1 MEVAVMIQSAVSIG
15 HTKDTT
21 DLFILKH
28 KDLDVAMMK
37 MDIRTGMIE
46 YVLSVYLPEELPAGC
61 APDGTGLGEWWK
73 LRAIPD
79 SRKGI
84 RQVLSRLSEETSQ
97 SLMLSSYGL
106 SLTDHYWIQPVGQEL
121 YWKDLNFYEN
131 DFTDELGDI
140 LTDSERDRSVPD
152 GISKLS
158 PSVSVNGDMK
168 KKWIIRDGGRYL
180 LKVNPNYHSQQAV
193 NEVIAGKLHERLGW
207 KNYVSYDMGTIY
219 ISGRGYPCSLSPM
232 FTSAETEFV
241 SAYQIVADYKVPNDV
256 SLYEALIRQAV
267 SLGAD
272 EKEVRAFLEY
282 MILTDFILTNTDRHL
297 NNFGFI
303 YDPRQ
308 HRLSGMA
315 PLFDTGNSLFYDYD
329 VIPHG
334 RNLLDIPVN
343 SFSKREAD
351 QLHYVKSDAGVKL
364 ERLAHFPEE
373 AEALLKEY
381 TDMTE
386 KRAAEMA
393 RTIEEKIEYLN
404 LFFQGK
410 KIWKKERYW

>member
-1 MEVAVMIQSAVSIG
+1 MEVTVMKQSTVSIE

-37 MDIRTGMIE
+37 MDVRTGMIE
-46 YVLSVYLPEELPAGC
+46 YILSVYLPEELPAGC

-131 DFTDELGDI
+131 DFTDKLGDI
-140 LTDSERDRSVPD
+140 LTDSERDQSVSD

-168 KKWIIRDGGRYL
+168 KKWIIRDGRRYL

-207 KNYVSYDMGTIY
+207 KNYVSYEMGAIH
-219 ISGRGYPCSLSPM
+219 IRGGEYPCSLSPM
-232 FTSAETEFV
+232 FTSVETEFV
-241 SAYQIVADYKVPNDV
+241 SAYQIVAAYKMPNDV

-303 YDPRQ
+303 YDSKQ

-315 PLFDTGNSLFYDYD
+315 PLFDTGNSLFYDCD

-334 RNLLDIPVN
+334 GNLLDIPVN

-386 KRAAEMA
+386 KRAAETA

>member
-1 MEVAVMIQSAVSIG
+1 MEVTVMTQSAVSIE

-21 DLFILKH
+21 DLFVLKH

-37 MDIRTGMIE
+37 MDVRTGMIE

-84 RQVLSRLSEETSQ
+84 RQVLSRLSEATSQ

-140 LTDSERDRSVPD
+140 LTDSERSRSGSD

-168 KKWIIRDGGRYL
+168 KKWIIRGGGRYL

-207 KNYVSYDMGTIY
+207 KNYVSYEVGTIH
-219 ISGRGYPCSLSPM
+219 ISGRKYPCSLSPM
-232 FTSAETEFV
+232 FTSVETEFV
-241 SAYQIVADYKVPNDV
+241 SDYQIVAAYKVSNDV

-334 RNLLDIPVN
+334 GNLLDIPVN

-364 ERLAHFPEE
+364 ERLVHFPEE
-373 AEALLKEY
+373 AEALLREY
-381 TDMTE
+381 TDMTDE
-386 KRAAEMA
+386 RAAETA

>member
-1 MEVAVMIQSAVSIG
+1 MTQSAVSVE

-37 MDIRTGMIE
+37 MDVRTGMIE
-46 YVLSVYLPEELPAGC
+46 YILSVYLPEELPAGC

-140 LTDSERDRSVPD
+140 LTDSERSRSGSD

-168 KKWIIRDGGRYL
+168 KKWIIRGGRRYL
-180 LKVNPNYHSQQAV
+180 LKVNPSYYSQQAV

-207 KNYVSYDMGTIY
+207 KNYVSYEVGTIH
-219 ISGRGYPCSLSPM
+219 ISGRKYPCSLSPM
-232 FTSAETEFV
+232 FTSVETEFV
-241 SAYQIVADYKVPNDV
+241 SAYQIVAAYKVPNDV

-334 RNLLDIPVN
+334 GNLLDIPVN

-364 ERLAHFPEE
+364 ERLVHFPEE
-373 AEALLKEY
+373 AEALLREY
-381 TDMTE
+381 TDMTDE
-386 KRAAEMA
+386 RAAETA

>member
-1 MEVAVMIQSAVSIG
+1 MDMTQSAVSIEY
-15 HTKDTT
+15 TKDTT

-37 MDIRTGMIE
+37 MDVRTGMIE

-84 RQVLSRLSEETSQ
+84 RQVLSRLSEATSQ

-272 EKEVRAFLEY
+272 EQEVRAFLEY

-297 NNFGFI
+297 NNFGFL
-303 YDPRQ
+303 YDPQQ

-334 RNLLDIPVN
+334 GNLLDIPVN

-381 TDMTE
+381 TDMTDE
-386 KRAAEMA
+386 RAAETA

>member
-1 MEVAVMIQSAVSIG
+1 MIQSAVSIG

-97 SLMLSSYGL
+97 SLMLSAYGL

-131 DFTDELGDI
+131 NFEDELGDI
-140 LTDSERDRSVPD
+140 LTDSERDRSASD

-168 KKWIIRDGGRYL
+168 KKWIIREDGRYL

-207 KNYVSYDMGTIY
+207 KNYVSYEMGTIH
-219 ISGRGYPCSLSPM
+219 ISGREYPCSLSPM

-241 SAYQIVADYKVPNDV
+241 SAYQIVAAYKVPNDV

-351 QLHYVKSDAGVKL
+351 QLYYVKSDAGVKL

-386 KRAAEMA
+386 KRAAETA

>member
-1 MEVAVMIQSAVSIG
+1 MAQSAVGIG
-15 HTKDTT
+15 YTKDTT

-37 MDIRTGMIE
+37 MDVRTGMIE

-121 YWKDLNFYEN
+121 YWKNLNFYEN
-131 DFTDELGDI
+131 DFTDKLGDI
-140 LTDSERDRSVPD
+140 LTDSERDRSASD

-168 KKWIIRDGGRYL
+168 KKWIIREGGRYL
-180 LKVNPNYHSQQAV
+180 LKVNPNYHSQQEV

-207 KNYVSYDMGTIY
+207 KNYVSYEMGTIH
-219 ISGRGYPCSLSPM
+219 ISGREYPCSISPM
-232 FTSAETEFV
+232 FTSVDMEFV

-282 MILTDFILTNTDRHL
+282 MILTDFILTNADRHL

-308 HRLSGMA
+308 YRLNGMA

-381 TDMTE
+381 TDMTDE
-386 KRAAEMA
+386 RAVETA

>member
-1 MEVAVMIQSAVSIG
+1 MIQSAVSIG

-21 DLFILKH
+21 DLFILKN

-37 MDIRTGMIE
+37 MDVRTGMIE

-131 DFTDELGDI
+131 NFEDELGDI
-140 LTDSERDRSVPD
+140 LTDSERDRSASD

-168 KKWIIRDGGRYL
+168 KKWIIRKGGRYL

-207 KNYVSYDMGTIY
+207 KNYVSYEMGTIH
-219 ISGRGYPCSLSPM
+219 ISGREYPCSLSPM
-232 FTSAETEFV
+232 FTSVDTEFV
-241 SAYQIVADYKVPNDV
+241 SAYQIVAAYKVPNDV

-386 KRAAEMA
+386 KRAAETA

>member
-1 MEVAVMIQSAVSIG
+1 MTQSAVSIEY
-15 HTKDTT
+15 TKDTT

-37 MDIRTGMIE
+37 MDVRTGMIE

-84 RQVLSRLSEETSQ
+84 RQVLSRLSEATSQ

-272 EKEVRAFLEY
+272 EQEVRAFLEY

-334 RNLLDIPVN
+334 GNLLDIPVN

-381 TDMTE
+381 TDMTDE
-386 KRAAEMA
+386 RAAETA
-393 RTIEEKIEYLN
+393 GTIEEKIEYLN

>member
-1 MEVAVMIQSAVSIG
+1 MIQSAVSIG

-97 SLMLSSYGL
+97 SLMLSAYGL

-131 DFTDELGDI
+131 NFEDELGDI
-140 LTDSERDRSVPD
+140 LTDSERDWSASD

-168 KKWIIRDGGRYL
+168 KKWIIREDGRYL

-207 KNYVSYDMGTIY
+207 KNYVSYEMGTIH
-219 ISGRGYPCSLSPM
+219 ISGREYPCSLSPM
-232 FTSAETEFV
+232 FTSVDTEFV
-241 SAYQIVADYKVPNDV
+241 SAYQIVAAYKVPNDV

-351 QLHYVKSDAGVKL
+351 QLYYVKSDAGVKL

-386 KRAAEMA
+386 KRAAETA

-404 LFFQGK
+404 LFFQGR

>member
-61 APDGTGLGEWWK
+61 APDGTGLGEWWT
-73 LRAIPD
+73 LRAIPA

-131 DFTDELGDI
+131 NFEDELGDI
-140 LTDSERDRSVPD
+140 LTDSERDRSASD

-168 KKWIIRDGGRYL
+168 KKWIIRKGGRYL

-207 KNYVSYDMGTIY
+207 KNYVSYERGTIH
-219 ISGRGYPCSLSPM
+219 ISGREYPCSLSPM
-232 FTSAETEFV
+232 FTSVETEFV
-241 SAYQIVADYKVPNDV
+241 SAYQIVAAYKVPNDV

-386 KRAAEMA
+386 KRAAETA

>member
-1 MEVAVMIQSAVSIG
+1 MIQSAVSIG

-21 DLFILKH
+21 DLFILKN

-37 MDIRTGMIE
+37 MDVRTGMIE

-131 DFTDELGDI
+131 NFEDELGDI
-140 LTDSERDRSVPD
+140 LTDSERDRSASD

-168 KKWIIRDGGRYL
+168 KKWIIRKGGRYL

-207 KNYVSYDMGTIY
+207 KNYVSYEMGTIH
-219 ISGRGYPCSLSPM
+219 ISGREYPCSLSPM
-232 FTSAETEFV
+232 FTSVETEFV
-241 SAYQIVADYKVPNDV
+241 SAYQIVAAYKVPNDV

-351 QLHYVKSDAGVKL
+351 QLYYVKSDAGVKL

-386 KRAAEMA
+386 KRAAETA

>member
-1 MEVAVMIQSAVSIG
+1 MEVTVMTQSAISIE

-37 MDIRTGMIE
+37 MDVRTGMIE
-46 YVLSVYLPEELPAGC
+46 YILSVYLPEELPAGC

-131 DFTDELGDI
+131 DFTDKLGDI
-140 LTDSERDRSVPD
+140 LTDSERDQSVSD

-168 KKWIIRDGGRYL
+168 KKWIIRDGRRYL

-207 KNYVSYDMGTIY
+207 KNYVSYEMGAIH
-219 ISGRGYPCSLSPM
+219 IRGGEYPCSLSPM
-232 FTSAETEFV
+232 FTSVETEFV
-241 SAYQIVADYKVPNDV
+241 SAYQIVANYKVPNDI

-267 SLGAD
+267 SLGAN
-272 EKEVRAFLEY
+272 EEEARSFLEY

-303 YDPRQ
+303 YDPKQ

-315 PLFDTGNSLFYDYD
+315 PLFDTGNSLFYDCD

-334 RNLLDIPVN
+334 GNLLDIPVN

-351 QLHYVKSDAGVKL
+351 QLHYVKTDAGVKL
-364 ERLAHFPEE
+364 ESLAHFPEE

-381 TDMTE
+381 TDMTDG
-386 KRAAEMA
+386 RAAETA

>member
-131 DFTDELGDI
+131 NFEDELGDI
-140 LTDSERDRSVPD
+140 LTDSERDRSASD

-168 KKWIIRDGGRYL
+168 KKWIIREDGRYL

-207 KNYVSYDMGTIY
+207 KNYVSYEMGTIH
-219 ISGRGYPCSLSPM
+219 ISGREYPCSLSPM
-232 FTSAETEFV
+232 FTSVDTEFV
-241 SAYQIVADYKVPNDV
+241 SAYQIVAAYKVPNDV

-386 KRAAEMA
+386 KRAAETA

>member
-1 MEVAVMIQSAVSIG
+1 MKQSTVSIE

-37 MDIRTGMIE
+37 MDVRTGMIE
-46 YVLSVYLPEELPAGC
+46 YILSVYLPEELPAGC

-131 DFTDELGDI
+131 DFTDKLGDI
-140 LTDSERDRSVPD
+140 LTDSERDQSVSD

-168 KKWIIRDGGRYL
+168 KKWIIRDGRRYL

-207 KNYVSYDMGTIY
+207 KNYVSYEMGAIH
-219 ISGRGYPCSLSPM
+219 IRGGEYPCSLSPM
-232 FTSAETEFV
+232 FTSVETEFV
-241 SAYQIVADYKVPNDV
+241 SAYQIVANYKVPNDI

-267 SLGAD
+267 SLGAN
-272 EKEVRAFLEY
+272 EEEARSFLEY

-303 YDPRQ
+303 YDPKQ

-315 PLFDTGNSLFYDYD
+315 PLFDTGNSLFYDCD

-334 RNLLDIPVN
+334 GNLLDIPVN

-351 QLHYVKSDAGVKL
+351 QLHYVKTDAGVKL
-364 ERLAHFPEE
+364 ESLAHFPEE

-381 TDMTE
+381 TDMTDE
-386 KRAAEMA
+386 RATETA

>member
-1 MEVAVMIQSAVSIG
+1 MDMTQSAVSIEY
-15 HTKDTT
+15 TKDTT

-37 MDIRTGMIE
+37 MDVRTGMIE

-84 RQVLSRLSEETSQ
+84 RQVLSRLSEATSQ

-180 LKVNPNYHSQQAV
+180 LKVTPNYHSQQTV

-272 EKEVRAFLEY
+272 EQEVRAFLEY

-297 NNFGFI
+297 NNFGFL
-303 YDPRQ
+303 YDPQQ

-334 RNLLDIPVN
+334 GNLLDIPVN

-381 TDMTE
+381 TDMTDE
-386 KRAAEMA
+386 RAAETA

>member
-1 MEVAVMIQSAVSIG
+1 MTQSAVSIE

-37 MDIRTGMIE
+37 MDVRTGMIE
-46 YVLSVYLPEELPAGC
+46 YILSVYLPEELPAGC

-84 RQVLSRLSEETSQ
+84 RQVLSRLSEATSQ

-131 DFTDELGDI
+131 DFGDELGDI
-140 LTDSERDRSVPD
+140 LTDSERERSVSD

-168 KKWIIRDGGRYL
+168 KKWIIRGGRRYL
-180 LKVNPNYHSQQAV
+180 LKVNPSYHSQQAV

-207 KNYVSYDMGTIY
+207 KNYVSYEVGTIH
-219 ISGRGYPCSLSPM
+219 ISGRKYPCSLSPM
-232 FTSAETEFV
+232 FTSVETEFV
-241 SAYQIVADYKVPNDV
+241 SAYQIVAAYKVPNDV

-334 RNLLDIPVN
+334 GNLLDIPV
-343 SFSKREAD
+343 SKREAD

-364 ERLAHFPEE
+364 ERLVHFPEE
-373 AEALLKEY
+373 AEALLREY
-381 TDMTE
+381 TDMTDE
-386 KRAAEMA
+386 RAAETA

>member
-1 MEVAVMIQSAVSIG
+1 MKQSTVSIE

-37 MDIRTGMIE
+37 MDVRTGMIE
-46 YVLSVYLPEELPAGC
+46 YILSVYLPEELPAGC

-131 DFTDELGDI
+131 DFTDKLGDI
-140 LTDSERDRSVPD
+140 LTDSERDQSVSD

-168 KKWIIRDGGRYL
+168 KKWIIRDGRRYL

-207 KNYVSYDMGTIY
+207 KNYVSYEMGAIH
-219 ISGRGYPCSLSPM
+219 ISGGEYPCSLSPM
-232 FTSAETEFV
+232 FTSVETEFV
-241 SAYQIVADYKVPNDV
+241 SAYQIVANYKVPNDI

-267 SLGAD
+267 SLGAN
-272 EKEVRAFLEY
+272 EEEARSFLEY

-303 YDPRQ
+303 YDPKQ

-315 PLFDTGNSLFYDYD
+315 PLFDTGNSLFYDCD

-334 RNLLDIPVN
+334 GNLLDIPVN

-351 QLHYVKSDAGVKL
+351 QLHYVKTDAGVKM
-364 ERLAHFPEE
+364 ESLAHFSEE

-381 TDMTE
+381 TDMTDE
-386 KRAAEMA
+386 RAAETA

>member
-1 MEVAVMIQSAVSIG
+1 MEVTVMTQSAVSVE

-37 MDIRTGMIE
+37 MDVRTGMIE
-46 YVLSVYLPEELPAGC
+46 YILSVYLPEELPAGC

-79 SRKGI
+79 SRQGI
-84 RQVLSRLSEETSQ
+84 RQVLSRLSEATSQ

-106 SLTDHYWIQPVGQEL
+106 SLADHYWIQPVGQEL

-131 DFTDELGDI
+131 DFGDELGDI
-140 LTDSERDRSVPD
+140 LTDSERERSVSG

-158 PSVSVNGDMK
+158 PSASVNGDMM
-168 KKWIIRDGGRYL
+168 KKWIIRGGGRYL

-207 KNYVSYDMGTIY
+207 KNYVSYEVGTIH
-219 ISGRGYPCSLSPM
+219 ITGRKYPCSLSPM
-232 FTSAETEFV
+232 FTSVETEFV
-241 SAYQIVADYKVPNDV
+241 SAYQIVAAYKVPNDV

-334 RNLLDIPVN
+334 GNLLDIPVN

-364 ERLAHFPEE
+364 ERLVHFPKE
-373 AEALLKEY
+373 AEALLRGY
-381 TDMTE
+381 TDMTDE
-386 KRAAEMA
+386 RAAETA

>member
-1 MEVAVMIQSAVSIG
+1 MTQSAVSIEY
-15 HTKDTT
+15 TKDTT

-37 MDIRTGMIE
+37 MDVRTGMIE

-84 RQVLSRLSEETSQ
+84 RQVLSRLSKATSQ

-106 SLTDHYWIQPVGQEL
+106 SLTDHHWIQPVGQEL

-272 EKEVRAFLEY
+272 EQEVRAFLEY

-297 NNFGFI
+297 NNFGFL
-303 YDPRQ
+303 YDPQQ

-334 RNLLDIPVN
+334 GNLLDIPVN

-381 TDMTE
+381 TDMTDE
-386 KRAAEMA
+386 RAAETA

>member
-131 DFTDELGDI
+131 NFEDELGDI
-140 LTDSERDRSVPD
+140 LTDSERDRSASD

-168 KKWIIRDGGRYL
+168 KKWIIRKGGRYL

-193 NEVIAGKLHERLGW
+193 NEVIAGKLHERMGW
-207 KNYVSYDMGTIY
+207 KNYVSYEMGTIH
-219 ISGRGYPCSLSPM
+219 ISGREYPCSLSPM
-232 FTSAETEFV
+232 FTSVETEFV
-241 SAYQIVADYKVPNDV
+241 SAYQIVAAYKVPNDV

-351 QLHYVKSDAGVKL
+351 QLYYVKSDAGVKL

-386 KRAAEMA
+386 KRAAETA

>member
-37 MDIRTGMIE
+37 MDVRTGMIE

-131 DFTDELGDI
+131 NFEDELGDI
-140 LTDSERDRSVPD
+140 LTDSERDRSASD

-168 KKWIIRDGGRYL
+168 KKWIIRKGGRYL

-207 KNYVSYDMGTIY
+207 KNYVSYEMGTIH
-219 ISGRGYPCSLSPM
+219 ISGREYPCSLSPM
-232 FTSAETEFV
+232 FTSVDTEFV
-241 SAYQIVADYKVPNDV
+241 SAYQIVAAYKVPNDV

-334 RNLLDIPVN
+334 GNLLDIPVN

-381 TDMTE
+381 TDMTDE
-386 KRAAEMA
+386 RAAETA

>member
-1 MEVAVMIQSAVSIG
+1 MTQSAVSIEY
-15 HTKDTT
+15 TKDTT

-37 MDIRTGMIE
+37 MDVRTGMIE

-84 RQVLSRLSEETSQ
+84 RQVLSRLSEATSQ

-272 EKEVRAFLEY
+272 EQEVRAFLEY

-297 NNFGFI
+297 NNFGFL
-303 YDPRQ
+303 YDPQQ

-334 RNLLDIPVN
+334 GNLLDIPVN

-381 TDMTE
+381 TDMTDE
-386 KRAAEMA
+386 RAAETA

>member
-1 MEVAVMIQSAVSIG
+1 MTQSAVSVE

-37 MDIRTGMIE
+37 MDVRTGMIE
-46 YVLSVYLPEELPAGC
+46 YILSVYLPEELPAGC

-79 SRKGI
+79 SRQGI
-84 RQVLSRLSEETSQ
+84 RQVLSRLSEATSQ

-131 DFTDELGDI
+131 DFGDELGDI
-140 LTDSERDRSVPD
+140 LTDSERERSVSD

-168 KKWIIRDGGRYL
+168 KKWIIRGGRRYL
-180 LKVNPNYHSQQAV
+180 LKVNPSYHSQQAV

-207 KNYVSYDMGTIY
+207 KNYVSYEVGTIH
-219 ISGRGYPCSLSPM
+219 ISGRKYPCSLSPM
-232 FTSAETEFV
+232 FTSVETEFV
-241 SAYQIVADYKVPNDV
+241 SAYQIVAAYKVPNDV

-334 RNLLDIPVN
+334 GNLLDIPVN

-364 ERLAHFPEE
+364 ERLVHFPEE
-373 AEALLKEY
+373 AEALLREY
-381 TDMTE
+381 TDMTDE
-386 KRAAEMA
+386 RAAETA

>member
-1 MEVAVMIQSAVSIG
+1 MDM
-15 HTKDTT
+15 T

-37 MDIRTGMIE
+37 MDVRTGMIE
-46 YVLSVYLPEELPAGC
+46 YILSVYLPEELPAGC

-131 DFTDELGDI
+131 DFTDKLGDI
-140 LTDSERDRSVPD
+140 LTDSERDQSVSD

-168 KKWIIRDGGRYL
+168 KKWIIRDGRRYL

-207 KNYVSYDMGTIY
+207 KNYVSYEMGAIH
-219 ISGRGYPCSLSPM
+219 ISGGEYPCSLSPM
-232 FTSAETEFV
+232 FTSVETEFV
-241 SAYQIVADYKVPNDV
+241 SAYQIVANYKVPNDI

-267 SLGAD
+267 SLGAN
-272 EKEVRAFLEY
+272 EEEARSFLEY

-303 YDPRQ
+303 YDPKQ

-315 PLFDTGNSLFYDYD
+315 PLFDTGNSLFYDCD

-334 RNLLDIPVN
+334 GNLLDIPVN

-351 QLHYVKSDAGVKL
+351 QLHYVKTDAGVKL
-364 ERLAHFPEE
+364 ESLAHFPEE

-381 TDMTE
+381 TDMTDG
-386 KRAAEMA
+386 RAAETA

>member
-131 DFTDELGDI
+131 NFEDELGDI
-140 LTDSERDRSVPD
+140 LTDSERDRSASD

-168 KKWIIRDGGRYL
+168 KKWIIRKGGRYL

-193 NEVIAGKLHERLGW
+193 NEVIAGKLHERMGW
-207 KNYVSYDMGTIY
+207 KNYVSYEMGTIH
-219 ISGRGYPCSLSPM
+219 ISGREYPCSLSPM
-232 FTSAETEFV
+232 FTSVETEFV
-241 SAYQIVADYKVPNDV
+241 SAYQIVAAYKVPNDV

>member
-1 MEVAVMIQSAVSIG
+1 MIQSAVSIG

-61 APDGTGLGEWWK
+61 TPDGTGLGEWWK

-131 DFTDELGDI
+131 NFEDELGDI
-140 LTDSERDRSVPD
+140 LTDSERDWSASD

-168 KKWIIRDGGRYL
+168 KKWIIREDGRYL

-207 KNYVSYDMGTIY
+207 KNYVSYEMGTIH
-219 ISGRGYPCSLSPM
+219 ISGREYPCSLSPM
-232 FTSAETEFV
+232 FTSVDTEFV
-241 SAYQIVADYKVPNDV
+241 SAYQIVAAYKVPNDV
-256 SLYEALIRQAV
+256 SLYETLIRQAV

-303 YDPRQ
+303 YDPRE

-386 KRAAEMA
+386 KRAAETA

>member
-1 MEVAVMIQSAVSIG
+1 MIQSAVSIE

-37 MDIRTGMIE
+37 MDVRTGMIE

-84 RQVLSRLSEETSQ
+84 RQVLSRLSEATSQ

-140 LTDSERDRSVPD
+140 LTDSERSRSGSN

-158 PSVSVNGDMK
+158 PSASVNGDMM
-168 KKWIIRDGGRYL
+168 KKWIICGGRRYL
-180 LKVNPNYHSQQAV
+180 LKVNPSYHSQQAV

-207 KNYVSYDMGTIY
+207 KNYVSYEVGTIH
-219 ISGRGYPCSLSPM
+219 ISGRKYPCSLSTM
-232 FTSAETEFV
+232 FTSVETEFV
-241 SAYQIVADYKVPNDV
+241 SAYQIVAAYKVPNDV

-334 RNLLDIPVN
+334 GNLLDIPVN

-381 TDMTE
+381 TDMTDE
-386 KRAAEMA
+386 RAAETA

>member
-1 MEVAVMIQSAVSIG
+1 MIQSAVSIG

-37 MDIRTGMIE
+37 MDVRTGMIE

-207 KNYVSYDMGTIY
+207 KNYVSYEMGTIH
-219 ISGRGYPCSLSPM
+219 ISGREYPCSLSPM
-232 FTSAETEFV
+232 FTSVETEFV
-241 SAYQIVADYKVPNDV
+241 SAYQIVAAYKVPNDV

-386 KRAAEMA
+386 KRAAETA

>member
-1 MEVAVMIQSAVSIG
+1 MEVAVMIQSAVSIEY
-15 HTKDTT
+15 TKDTT

-37 MDIRTGMIE
+37 MDVRTGMIE

-84 RQVLSRLSEETSQ
+84 RQVLSRLSEATSQ

-168 KKWIIRDGGRYL
+168 KKWIIRGGRRYL
-180 LKVNPNYHSQQAV
+180 LKVNPNYHSQQTV

-272 EKEVRAFLEY
+272 EQEVRAFLEY

-297 NNFGFI
+297 NNFGFL
-303 YDPRQ
+303 YDPQQ

-334 RNLLDIPVN
+334 GNLLDIPVN

-351 QLHYVKSDAGVKL
+351 QLHCVKSDAGVKL

-381 TDMTE
+381 TDMTDE
-386 KRAAEMA
+386 RAAETA
-393 RTIEEKIEYLN
+393 GTIEEKIEYLN

>member
-37 MDIRTGMIE
+37 MDVRTGMIE
-46 YVLSVYLPEELPAGC
+46 YILSVYLPEELPAGC

-131 DFTDELGDI
+131 DFTDKLGDI
-140 LTDSERDRSVPD
+140 LTDSERDQSVSD

-168 KKWIIRDGGRYL
+168 KKWIIRDGRRYL

-207 KNYVSYDMGTIY
+207 KNYVSYEMGAIH
-219 ISGRGYPCSLSPM
+219 ISGGEYPCSLSPM
-232 FTSAETEFV
+232 FTSVETEFV
-241 SAYQIVADYKVPNDV
+241 SAYQIVANYKVPNDI

-267 SLGAD
+267 SLGAN
-272 EKEVRAFLEY
+272 EEEARSFLEY
-282 MILTDFILTNTDRHL
+282 MILTDFILTNTDRHV

-303 YDPRQ
+303 YDPKQ

-315 PLFDTGNSLFYDYD
+315 PLFDTGNSLFYDCD

-334 RNLLDIPVN
+334 GNLLDIPVN

-351 QLHYVKSDAGVKL
+351 QLHYVKTDAGVKM
-364 ERLAHFPEE
+364 ESLAHFSEE

-381 TDMTE
+381 TDMTDE
-386 KRAAEMA
+386 RAAETA

>member
-37 MDIRTGMIE
+37 MDVRTGMIE
-46 YVLSVYLPEELPAGC
+46 YVLSVYLPEELPVGC

-131 DFTDELGDI
+131 NFEDKLGDI
-140 LTDSERDRSVPD
+140 LTDSERERSASD

-168 KKWIIRDGGRYL
+168 KKWIIREGGRYL

-207 KNYVSYDMGTIY
+207 KNYVSYEMGTIH
-219 ISGRGYPCSLSPM
+219 ISGREYPCSLSPM
-232 FTSAETEFV
+232 FTSVETEFV
-241 SAYQIVADYKVPNDV
+241 SAYQIVAAYKMPNDV

-386 KRAAEMA
+386 KRAAETA

>member
-1 MEVAVMIQSAVSIG
+1 MTQSAVSIG

-37 MDIRTGMIE
+37 MDVRTGMIE

-97 SLMLSSYGL
+97 SLMLSAYGL

-131 DFTDELGDI
+131 NFEDELGDI
-140 LTDSERDRSVPD
+140 LTDSERDWSASD

-168 KKWIIRDGGRYL
+168 KKWIIREDGRYL

-207 KNYVSYDMGTIY
+207 KNYVSYEMGTIH
-219 ISGRGYPCSLSPM
+219 ISGREYPCSLSPM
-232 FTSAETEFV
+232 FTSVDTEFV
-241 SAYQIVADYKVPNDV
+241 SAYQIVAAYKVPNDV

-386 KRAAEMA
+386 KRAAETA

>member
-1 MEVAVMIQSAVSIG
+1 MEVVVMIQSAVSIG

-131 DFTDELGDI
+131 NFEDELGDI
-140 LTDSERDRSVPD
+140 LTDSERDRSASD

-168 KKWIIRDGGRYL
+168 KKWIIRKGGRYL

-207 KNYVSYDMGTIY
+207 KNYVSYEMGTIH
-219 ISGRGYPCSLSPM
+219 ISGREYPCSLSPM
-232 FTSAETEFV
+232 FTSVDTEFV
-241 SAYQIVADYKVPNDV
+241 SAYQIVAAYKVPNDV

-334 RNLLDIPVN
+334 GNLLDIPVN

-381 TDMTE
+381 TDMTDE
-386 KRAAEMA
+386 RAAETA

>member
-131 DFTDELGDI
+131 NFEDELGDI
-140 LTDSERDRSVPD
+140 LTDSERDRSDSD

-168 KKWIIRDGGRYL
+168 KKWIIREGGRYL

-207 KNYVSYDMGTIY
+207 KNYVSYEMGTIH
-219 ISGRGYPCSLSPM
+219 ISGREYPCSLSPM
-232 FTSAETEFV
+232 FTSVETEFV
-241 SAYQIVADYKVPNDV
+241 SAYQIVAAYKVPNDV

-297 NNFGFI
+297 NNFGFL
-303 YDPRQ
+303 YDPQQ

-334 RNLLDIPVN
+334 GNLLDIPVN

-386 KRAAEMA
+386 KRAAETA

>member
-1 MEVAVMIQSAVSIG
+1 MIQSAVSIG

-37 MDIRTGMIE
+37 IDIRTGMIE

-131 DFTDELGDI
+131 NFEDELGDI
-140 LTDSERDRSVPD
+140 LTDSERDRSDSD

-168 KKWIIRDGGRYL
+168 KKWIIRKGGRYL

-193 NEVIAGKLHERLGW
+193 NEVIAGKLHERMGW
-207 KNYVSYDMGTIY
+207 KNYVSYEMGTIH
-219 ISGRGYPCSLSPM
+219 ISGREYPCSLSPM
-232 FTSAETEFV
+232 FTSVETEFV
-241 SAYQIVADYKVPNDV
+241 SAYQIVAAYKVPNDV

-386 KRAAEMA
+386 KRAAETA

>member
-1 MEVAVMIQSAVSIG
+1 MTQSAVSIE

-84 RQVLSRLSEETSQ
+84 RQVLSRLSEATSQ

-140 LTDSERDRSVPD
+140 LTDSERSRSGSD

-168 KKWIIRDGGRYL
+168 KKWIIRGGGRYL

-207 KNYVSYDMGTIY
+207 KNYVSYEVGTIH
-219 ISGRGYPCSLSPM
+219 ISGRKYPCSLSPM
-232 FTSAETEFV
+232 FTSVETEFV
-241 SAYQIVADYKVPNDV
+241 SAYQIVAAYKVSNDV

-334 RNLLDIPVN
+334 GNLLDIPVN
-343 SFSKREAD
+343 SFSKREVD
-351 QLHYVKSDAGVKL
+351 QLRYVKTDAGVKL
-364 ERLAHFPEE
+364 EKLVHFPEE

-381 TDMTE
+381 TDMTDE
-386 KRAAEMA
+386 RAAEMA
-393 RTIEEKIEYLN
+393 ETIEEKIEYLH

>member
-1 MEVAVMIQSAVSIG
+1 MDMTQSAVSIEY
-15 HTKDTT
+15 TKDTT

-37 MDIRTGMIE
+37 MDVRTGMIE

-84 RQVLSRLSEETSQ
+84 RQVLSRLSEATSQ

-140 LTDSERDRSVPD
+140 LTDSERNRSVPD

-334 RNLLDIPVN
+334 GNLLDIPVN

-381 TDMTE
+381 TDMTDE
-386 KRAAEMA
+386 RAAETA

>member
-1 MEVAVMIQSAVSIG
+1 MEVTVMKQSTVSIE

-37 MDIRTGMIE
+37 MDVRTGMIE
-46 YVLSVYLPEELPAGC
+46 YILSVYLPEELPAGC

-131 DFTDELGDI
+131 DFTDKLGDI
-140 LTDSERDRSVPD
+140 LTDSERDQSVSD

-168 KKWIIRDGGRYL
+168 KKWIIRDGRRYL

-207 KNYVSYDMGTIY
+207 KNYVSYEMGAIH
-219 ISGRGYPCSLSPM
+219 IRGGEYPCSLSPM
-232 FTSAETEFV
+232 FTSVETEFV
-241 SAYQIVADYKVPNDV
+241 SAYQIVANYKVPNDI

-267 SLGAD
+267 SLGANED
-272 EKEVRAFLEY
+272 EARSFLEY

-303 YDPRQ
+303 YDPKQ

-315 PLFDTGNSLFYDYD
+315 PLFDTGNSLFYDCD

-334 RNLLDIPVN
+334 GNLLDIPVN

-351 QLHYVKSDAGVKL
+351 QLHYVKTDAGVKL
-364 ERLAHFPEE
+364 ESLAHFPEE

-381 TDMTE
+381 TDMTDE
-386 KRAAEMA
+386 RAAETA

>member
-1 MEVAVMIQSAVSIG
+1 MDMTQSAVSIE

-21 DLFILKH
+21 GLFILKH

-37 MDIRTGMIE
+37 MDVRTGMIE

-84 RQVLSRLSEETSQ
+84 RQVLSRLSEATSQ

-131 DFTDELGDI
+131 NFEDELGDI

-168 KKWIIRDGGRYL
+168 KKWIIRGGRRYL
-180 LKVNPNYHSQQAV
+180 LKVNPNYHSQQTV

-272 EKEVRAFLEY
+272 EQEVRAFLEY

-297 NNFGFI
+297 NNFGFL
-303 YDPRQ
+303 YDPQQ

-334 RNLLDIPVN
+334 GNLLDIPVN

-381 TDMTE
+381 TDMTDE
-386 KRAAEMA
+386 RAAETA